1 MCAPELKEFEKVC
14 AASWVWKDYTTQE
27 IDEKCRA
34 DIPMQ
39 VTYFKKRRVM
49 EHKRDLTLKQLGA
62 EGATPVDTSGAGG
75 AAAAALKG
83 R

>member
-1 MCAPELKEFEKVC
+1 MA
-14 AASWVWKDYTTQE
+14 
-27 IDEKCRA
+27 
-34 DIPMQ
+34 Q

>member
-1 MCAPELKEFEKVC
+1 
-14 AASWVWKDYTTQE
+14 
-27 IDEKCRA
+27 
-34 DIPMQ
+34 
-39 VTYFKKRRVM
+39 M

-62 EGATPVDTSGAGG
+62 DSATPVDTSGAGG